1 MGGMLRSGVIRAD
14 KLKFQHL
21 VSASGW
27 EKFCGMLVPIIILFV
42 IFCLCALCCCRC
54 VFYYLRCGC
63 FCGAKKKEKKTV
75 VLNEP
80 KAYSSFIPEKKA
92 GATTTAPTTVMETGP
107 IIQPMTPEPMTAVR
121 AVEAMSIEPMSLGI
135 EAMEI
140 PNSEDPMQLTSIKVE
155 PTTVTPQNEAVL
167 GDLSAVEPMT
177 TVPVTEA
184 SDSTSSKAGEDVA
197 DDLPSH
203 YDAEDRAALNELA
216 GQWTNSDKQV

>member
-1 MGGMLRSGVIRAD
+1 MGGILRSGVVRAD
-14 KLKFQHL
+14 KLKFRHL

-27 EKFCGMLVPIIILFV
+27 EKFCDLLVPIIILFV
-42 IFCLCALCCCRC
+42 IFCLCALCCCRG

-63 FCGAKKKEKKTV
+63 FCGAKKNAKKAV

-92 GATTTAPTTVMETGP
+92 GATSSSTTAPATVMETGP

-177 TVPVTEA
+177 IEPMTVEPMTPVPVTE
-184 SDSTSSKAGEDVA
+184 EVA

-203 YDAEDRAALNELA
+203 YDAEDRSALNE
-216 GQWTNSDKQV
+216 